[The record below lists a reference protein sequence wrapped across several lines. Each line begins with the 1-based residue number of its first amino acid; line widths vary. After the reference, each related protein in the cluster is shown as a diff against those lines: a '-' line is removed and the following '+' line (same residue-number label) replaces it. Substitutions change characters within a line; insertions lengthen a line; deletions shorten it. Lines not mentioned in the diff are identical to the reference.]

1 MKITR
6 AKFNVGR
13 QVFTRPSDG
22 SILDVIGF
30 GAEKDSA
37 RKRLPARCWPHDA
50 APNKRSAAGRVADDE
65 RGPSHAPADRLKRII
80 PDKEL
85 STTLQQM
92 DRDGV
97 NQLPVITGSR
107 VVGMLV
113 ITFLRTVHQLA
124 S

>member
-1 MKITR
+1 LKITR

-37 RKRLPARCWPHDA
+37 RKRLTP
-50 APNKRSAAGRVADDE
+50 
-65 RGPSHAPADRLKRII
+65 GPSHAPADRLMRII

-85 STTLQQM
+85 STALQQM

-97 NQLPVITGSR
+97 NQHPVITGSR